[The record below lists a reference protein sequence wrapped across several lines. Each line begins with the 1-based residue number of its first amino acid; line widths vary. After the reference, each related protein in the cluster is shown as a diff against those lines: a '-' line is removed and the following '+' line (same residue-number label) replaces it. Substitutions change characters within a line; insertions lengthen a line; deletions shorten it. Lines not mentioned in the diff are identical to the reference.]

1 MSSLQQDGGRI
12 YWGYTHCFFRA
23 TTRYPSGSTNVLP
36 LIFKYNDNLYQQKDI
51 VMYRYM
57 LILAVLVVSACST
70 YSPVKVEQPK
80 PLRQDRPDYPYY
92 AVKNR
97 IEGMVKFNFDVD
109 AEGRVSQMR
118 IIEST
123 PDHLFDNAVISAVSK
138 WRFEKGKPA
147 RNLPMTIKLK
157 VQK

>member
-1 MSSLQQDGGRI
+1 MSS
-12 YWGYTHCFFRA
+12 A
-23 TTRYPSGSTNVLP
+23 NVLP
-36 LIFKYNDNLYQQKDI
+36 LMFKYNDNVYQQKDI
-51 VMYRYM
+51 VMYGFM
-57 LILAVLVVSACST
+57 MILAVLVLNACTT
-70 YSPVKVEQPK
+70 YSPVKVEQLK
-80 PLRQDRPDYPYY
+80 PLRQDRPVYPYY
-92 AVKNR
+92 AAKNR

-123 PDHLFDNAVISAVSK
+123 PDHLFDDAVITAVSK

-147 RNLPMTIKLK
+147 RNLPMTVKLK